1 MSLNVTNASTSTI
14 DFLDSRGK
22 VINLN
27 PGVAILVEELT
38 PSLWTEIQGGRA
50 VASLVNDQDAKS
62 AAVNANLHDVILN
75 VPLPVTC
82 TAGAAILSAAQLNLL
97 GAATPART
105 IGISAASG
113 ISVGTA
119 TTTPI
124 LPDGLDGQRLTLLNV
139 GAQTITISDQGTMA
153 ASNLRLTAATVA
165 IAARQSV
172 NLMFSA
178 TIGDWVQTGGL
189 VAVI

>member
-1 MSLNVTNASTSTI
+1 
-14 DFLDSRGK
+14 
-22 VINLN
+22 
-27 PGVAILVEELT
+27 
-38 PSLWTEIQGGRA
+38 
-50 VASLVNDQDAKS
+50 
-62 AAVNANLHDVILN
+62 
-75 VPLPVTC
+75 
-82 TAGAAILSAAQLNLL
+82 LNLL

-113 ISVGTA
+113 ISVGTS